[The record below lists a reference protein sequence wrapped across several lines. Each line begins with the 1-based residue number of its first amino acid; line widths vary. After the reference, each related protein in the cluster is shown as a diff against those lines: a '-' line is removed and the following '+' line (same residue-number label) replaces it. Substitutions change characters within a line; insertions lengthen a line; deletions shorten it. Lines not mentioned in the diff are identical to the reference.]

1 MGQRTVNTKEKYK
14 KLVRQKNGS
23 ILLLVLLITSTT
35 LLFSLN
41 SWNKIS
47 YLVDLIEHRKIFCQ
61 RFYNTEIVFN
71 EAVSLVKENFDQ
83 FVRKAIH
90 HSNPH
95 SFIFTA
101 DFSKEV
107 KDKKIQKIVAKIL
120 ISKPI
125 LQSESK
131 TIWIRVG
138 LLNDNK
144 VVTTQS
150 CFLSKNEEESTNKK
164 EYFVIRGFNF
174 GNAL

>member
-1 MGQRTVNTKEKYK
+1 MGQRIVNTKKKYM

-35 LLFSLN
+35 LFFSLS
-41 SWNKIS
+41 SWNKLY
-47 YLVDLIEHRKIFCQ
+47 YLIDLIEHRKLFYQ

-83 FVRKAIH
+83 FVKKAIL

-101 DFSKEV
+101 DFSKEI
-107 KDKKIQKIVAKIL
+107 KDKKMQKIVAKIL

-138 LLNDNK
+138 LLNNDI
-144 VVTTQS
+144 VVATQN

-164 EYFVIRGFNF
+164 ESFVIRGFNF